1 MIKKACNKNYS
12 MHWSSVQPFFSFFK
26 LRLTAAIKNLTNG
39 KGVWEKAKIFA
50 DVAFTVWDLM
60 LRKNKSYWF

>member
-1 MIKKACNKNYS
+1 MIKKACNKNCS

-50 DVAFTVWDLM
+50 DVAFTV
-60 LRKNKSYWF
+60 